1 MPPSSPV
8 NKLIAFVSSNA
19 WSVYNFRL
27 DVIRHLLGQGF
38 NILVISPD
46 DEYSS
51 LLVEEGCSFTSIEF
65 DNKTEN
71 PLQDISL
78 YRQLKNIYSQ
88 ARPDFIFHFV
98 IKPNI
103 YGSLAA
109 RGFKIP
115 SVSVVTGLGYPF
127 AKRNWLYHLVKSL
140 YKRAMRKV
148 TEVWFLNNEDAK
160 VFISEKIVNIQKVKV
175 LPGEGVNTEYFTP
188 DTPATLPKNGRFIFL
203 MSCRLLWSK
212 GIGVYADAARIL
224 QKKNID
230 ARFELIGFFEKH
242 HPDSISP
249 EQLHQWEQ
257 EGLIHFNGFVKDV
270 RPYLKNADCL
280 VFPSFYN
287 EGVPRGLMEA
297 ASMELPIITSLNRGS
312 KEVVLNNSNG
322 YVCNPNDPFDLADKM
337 EKMMNL
343 GAEERSRMG
352 KNGRSLVIKKFNV
365 TKVIEEYDR
374 TLRRLH
380 REIVS

>member
-1 MPPSSPV
+1 MAS
-8 NKLIAFVSSNA
+8 KLIAFVSSNA

-38 NILVISPD
+38 KIVVIAPD

-51 LLVEEGCSFTSIEF
+51 LLTQEGCSFIPIDF
-65 DNKTEN
+65 DNKSES
-71 PLQDISL
+71 PLQDVAL
-78 YRQLKNIYSQ
+78 YRQLKKIYRQS
-88 ARPDFIFHFV
+88 RPDFIFHFV

-109 RGFKIP
+109 SKLNIP
-115 SVSVVTGLGYPF
+115 SASVVTGLGYPF
-127 AKRNWLYHLVKSL
+127 AKRNWLYHLVKWL
-140 YKRAMRKV
+140 YRRALRNV
-148 TEVWFLNNEDAK
+148 TEAWFLNNEDAK
-160 VFISEKIVNIQKVKV
+160 VFISEKIINIQKVKV
-175 LPGEGVNTEYFTP
+175 LPGEGVNTEYFSP
-188 DTPATLPKNGRFIFL
+188 DIPATLPKNGKFIFL

-224 QKKNID
+224 QKKNIE

-242 HPDSISP
+242 HPDSISQ
-249 EQLHQWEQ
+249 EQLHAWET
-257 EGLIHFNGFVKDV
+257 EGLIHFNGFARDV

-280 VFPSFYN
+280 IFPSFYN

-297 ASMELPIITSLNRGS
+297 ASMELPIITSLNRGC

-322 YVCNPNDPFDLADKM
+322 YVCTPNDPFDLADKM

-343 GAEERSRMG
+343 SAEERSRMG
-352 KNGRSLVIKKFNV
+352 KNGRALVIKKFDV
-365 TKVIEEYDR
+365 KKVIEEYDR
-374 TLRRLH
+374 TLMK
-380 REIVS
+380 VAD

>member
-1 MPPSSPV
+1 MPGPSP
-8 NKLIAFVSSNA
+8 KLIAFVSSNA

-38 NILVISPD
+38 RILVIAPD
-46 DEYSS
+46 DGYSENLIS
-51 LLVEEGCSFTSIEF
+51 EGCSFVHINF
-65 DNKTEN
+65 DNKTES
-71 PLQDISL
+71 PLQDIDL
-78 YRQLKNIYSQ
+78 YRQLKKIYKKH
-88 ARPDFIFHFV
+88 RPDFIFHFV

-109 RGFKIP
+109 ARLDIP

-127 AKRNWLYHLVKSL
+127 AKQNWLYHLVKLL

-148 TEVWFLNNEDAK
+148 TEAWFLNNEDAK
-160 VFISEKIVNIQKVKV
+160 VFINEKIISIQKVKV
-175 LPGEGVNTEYFTP
+175 LPGEGVNTEHFSP
-188 DTPATLPKNGRFIFL
+188 DIPATLPKNGRFIFL

-230 ARFELIGFFEKH
+230 ARFELLGFFEKH
-242 HPDSISP
+242 HPDTISE
-249 EQLHQWEQ
+249 EQLHKWEQ
-257 EGLIHFNGFVKDV
+257 EGLIHFNGFAKDV

-280 VFPSFYN
+280 VFPSYYN
-287 EGVPRGLMEA
+287 EGIPRGLMEA
-297 ASMELPIITSLNRGS
+297 ASMELPIITSLNRGC

-322 YVCNPNDPFDLADKM
+322 FVCTPNDPFDLADKM

-343 GAEERSRMG
+343 TMEERNRMG
-352 KNGRSLVIKKFNV
+352 KNGRALVIKKFNV
-365 TKVIEEYDR
+365 SRVIEEYDR
-374 TLRRLH
+374 TLRNL
-380 REIVS
+380 

>member
-1 MPPSSPV
+1 MTA
-8 NKLIAFVSSNA
+8 KLIAFVSSNA

-27 DVIRHLLGQGF
+27 DVIRHLLNQGF
-38 NILVISPD
+38 KIVVIAPD

-51 LLVEEGCSFTSIEF
+51 LLIEEGCSFISIDF
-65 DNKTEN
+65 DNKSES
-71 PLQDISL
+71 PLQDMAL
-78 YRQLKNIYSQ
+78 YRQLKKIYRQSK
-88 ARPDFIFHFV
+88 PDLIFHFV

-109 RGFKIP
+109 SKLNIP

-127 AKRNWLYHLVKSL
+127 ARRNWLYHLVKWL
-140 YKRAMRKV
+140 YKRALRHV
-148 TEVWFLNNEDAK
+148 TEAWFLNNEDAK
-160 VFISEKIVNIQKVKV
+160 VFITEKIINIQKVKV
-175 LPGEGVNTEYFTP
+175 LPGEGVNTEYFSP
-188 DTPATLPKNGRFIFL
+188 DIPATLPKNGRFIFL

-224 QKKNID
+224 QKKNIE

-242 HPDSISP
+242 HPDSISQ
-249 EQLHQWEQ
+249 EQLHAWEQ
-257 EGLIHFNGFVKDV
+257 EGLIHFNGFAKDV

-297 ASMELPIITSLNRGS
+297 ASMELPIITSLNRGC

-322 YVCNPNDPFDLADKM
+322 YVCTPNDPFDLADKM

-343 GAEERSRMG
+343 SADERSRMG
-352 KNGRSLVIKKFNV
+352 KNGRALVIKKFDV
-365 TKVIEEYDR
+365 KKVIEEYDR
-374 TLRRLH
+374 TLRK
-380 REIVS
+380 IAD

>member
-1 MPPSSPV
+1 MPAPAH
-8 NKLIAFVSSNA
+8 KLIAFVSSNA

-27 DVIRHLLGQGF
+27 DVIRHVISKGF
-38 NILVISPD
+38 NILVIAPD
-46 DEYSS
+46 DEYSA
-51 LLVEEGCSFTSIEF
+51 LLVAEGCKFISIDF
-65 DNKTEN
+65 DNKTES
-71 PLQDISL
+71 PFQDIGL
-78 YRQLKNIYSQ
+78 YRQLKKIYKEN
-88 ARPDFIFHFV
+88 RPDFIFHYV

-109 RGFKIP
+109 AKLNIP

-127 AKRNWLYHLVKSL
+127 AKRNWLYFLVKSL

-148 TEVWFLNNEDAK
+148 TEAWFLNNEDAK
-160 VFISEKIVNIQKVKV
+160 VFITNKIINIQKVKV
-175 LPGEGVNTEYFTP
+175 LPGEGVNTEHFSP
-188 DTPATLPKNGRFIFL
+188 DVPATLPKNGRFIFL

-212 GIGVYADAARIL
+212 GIGIYADAARLL

-242 HPDSISP
+242 HPDSISH
-249 EQLHQWEQ
+249 EQLKQWEQ

-287 EGVPRGLMEA
+287 EGIPRGLMEA
-297 ASMELPIITSLNRGS
+297 ASMELPIITSFSRGC

-322 YVCNPNDPFDLADKM
+322 YVCTPNDPFDLADKM

-343 GAEERSRMG
+343 SAEERSRMG
-352 KNGRSLVIKKFNV
+352 KNGRALVTKKFSV

-374 TLRRLH
+374 TLRSLQ
-380 REIVS
+380 S

>member
-1 MPPSSPV
+1 MPGPS

-27 DVIRHLLGQGF
+27 DVIRHLLGRGF
-38 NILVISPD
+38 RILVIAPD
-46 DEYSS
+46 DGYSPY
-51 LLVEEGCSFTSIEF
+51 LTREGCSFINIDF

-71 PLQDISL
+71 PIQDIAL
-78 YRQLKNIYSQ
+78 YTQLKKIYKEN
-88 ARPDFIFHFV
+88 RPDFIFHYV

-109 RGFKIP
+109 ARFNIP

-127 AKRNWLYHLVKSL
+127 ARQNWLYHLVKSL

-148 TEVWFLNNEDAK
+148 TEAWFLNNEDAK
-160 VFISEKIVNIQKVKV
+160 VFINEKIISIQKVKV
-175 LPGEGVNTEYFTP
+175 LPGEGVNTDHFSP
-188 DTPATLPKNGRFIFL
+188 DVPATLPKNGRFIFL

-230 ARFELIGFFEKH
+230 ARFELLGFFEKH
-242 HPDSISP
+242 HPDTITE
-249 EQLHQWEQ
+249 EQLHLWEQ
-257 EGLIHFNGFVKDV
+257 EGLIHFNGFAQDV

-297 ASMELPIITSLNRGS
+297 ASMELPIITSLNRGC

-322 YVCNPNDPFDLADKM
+322 YVCTPNDPFDLADKM

-343 GAEERSRMG
+343 TAEERSRMG
-352 KNGRSLVIKKFNV
+352 KNGRALVIKKFNV
-365 TKVIEEYDR
+365 TRVIEEYDR
-374 TLRRLH
+374 TLRNL
-380 REIVS
+380 SA

>member
-1 MPPSSPV
+1 MPGPP

-27 DVIRHLLGQGF
+27 DVLRHLLGQGF
-38 NILVISPD
+38 RILVIAPED
-46 DEYSS
+46 GYSS
-51 LLVEEGCSFTSIEF
+51 FLVNEGCQFIQIDF
-65 DNKTEN
+65 DNKTES
-71 PLQDISL
+71 PLQDIAL
-78 YRQLKNIYSQ
+78 YRQLKKIYK
-88 ARPDFIFHFV
+88 ANRPDFIFHFV

-109 RGFKIP
+109 ARLNIP

-127 AKRNWLYHLVKSL
+127 AKQDWLYHLVKLL
-140 YKRAMRKV
+140 YRRAMRRV
-148 TEVWFLNNEDAK
+148 TEAWFLNNEDAK
-160 VFISEKIVNIQKVKV
+160 VFINEKIISIQKVKV
-175 LPGEGVNTEYFTP
+175 LPGEGVNPEHFSP
-188 DTPATLPKNGRFIFL
+188 ELPATLPKNGRFIFL

-224 QKKNID
+224 QRKNID

-242 HPDSISP
+242 HPDTITE
-249 EQLHQWEQ
+249 EQLHKWEQ
-257 EGLIHFNGFVKDV
+257 EGLIHFNGFAKDV

-297 ASMELPIITSLNRGS
+297 ASMELPIITSLNRGC

-322 YVCNPNDPFDLADKM
+322 YVCTPNDPFDLADKM

-343 GAEERSRMG
+343 TEDERNRMG
-352 KNGRSLVIKKFNV
+352 KNGRALVIKKFNV

-374 TLRRLH
+374 TLRNL
-380 REIVS
+380 

>member
-1 MPPSSPV
+1 MPGPP

-38 NILVISPD
+38 RILVIAPD
-46 DEYSS
+46 DGYSS
-51 LLVEEGCSFTSIEF
+51 LLINEGCSFVHINF
-65 DNKTEN
+65 DNKTES
-71 PLQDISL
+71 PLQDIAL
-78 YRQLKNIYSQ
+78 YRQLKKIYKTS
-88 ARPDFIFHFV
+88 RPDFIFHFV

-109 RGFKIP
+109 ARLNIP

-127 AKRNWLYHLVKSL
+127 AKQDWLYHLVKAL
-140 YKRAMRKV
+140 YRRAMRRV
-148 TEVWFLNNEDAK
+148 TEAWFLNNEDAK
-160 VFISEKIVNIQKVKV
+160 VFINERIINIKKVKV
-175 LPGEGVNTEYFTP
+175 LPGEGVNTDHFSPEV
-188 DTPATLPKNGRFIFL
+188 PASLPKNGRFIFL

-242 HPDSISP
+242 HPDTITE
-249 EQLHQWEQ
+249 EQLHKWEQ

-297 ASMELPIITSLNRGS
+297 ASMELPIITSLSRGC

-322 YVCNPNDPFDLADKM
+322 YVCTPNDPFDLADKM

-343 GAEERSRMG
+343 TVDERNRMG
-352 KNGRSLVIKKFNV
+352 KNGRALVIKKFNV
-365 TKVIEEYDR
+365 SRVIEEYDR
-374 TLRRLH
+374 TLRNL
-380 REIVS
+380 

>member
-1 MPPSSPV
+1 MPHSP

-27 DVIRHLLGQGF
+27 DVIRHLLGLGYD
-38 NILVISPD
+38 ILVIAPD

-51 LLVEEGCSFTSIEF
+51 LLVDAGCRFIGIDF

-71 PLQDISL
+71 PLQDMGL
-78 YRQLKNIYSQ
+78 YRQLKKIYKETK
-88 ARPDFIFHFV
+88 PDLIFHFV

-109 RGFKIP
+109 AGLNIP

-127 AKRNWLYHLVKSL
+127 AKRNWLYFLVKLL

-148 TEVWFLNNEDAK
+148 SEVWFLNNEDAK
-160 VFISEKIVNIQKVKV
+160 VFITEKIVNIQKVKV
-175 LPGEGVNTEYFTP
+175 LPGEGVNADHFSPEI
-188 DTPATLPKNGRFIFL
+188 PATLPKNGRFIFL

-230 ARFELIGFFEKH
+230 ARFELLGFFEKH

-249 EQLHQWEQ
+249 EQLHLWEK

-297 ASMELPIITSLNRGS
+297 ASMELPIITSFNRGC

-322 YVCNPNDPFDLADKM
+322 YVCAPNDPFDLADKM
-337 EKMMNL
+337 ERMMNL
-343 GAEERSRMG
+343 SAEERSRMG
-352 KNGRSLVIKKFNV
+352 KNGRALVIKKFNV
-365 TKVIEEYDR
+365 SRVTEEYER
-374 TLRRLH
+374 TLRKL
-380 REIVS
+380 VD

>member
-1 MPPSSPV
+1 MPAPAH
-8 NKLIAFVSSNA
+8 NLIAFVSSNA

-27 DVIRHLLGQGF
+27 DVIRHLISKGF
-38 NILVISPD
+38 HILVIAPD
-46 DEYSS
+46 DEYSA
-51 LLVEEGCSFTSIEF
+51 LLVSEGCRFISIDF
-65 DNKTEN
+65 DNKTES
-71 PLQDISL
+71 PFQDMAL
-78 YRQLKNIYSQ
+78 YRQLKKIYKEQ
-88 ARPDFIFHFV
+88 RPDFIFHFV

-109 RGFKIP
+109 AKLNIP

-127 AKRNWLYHLVKSL
+127 AKRNWLYFLVKTL

-148 TEVWFLNNEDAK
+148 TEAWFLNNDDAK
-160 VFISEKIVNIQKVKV
+160 VFITNKIINIQKVKV
-175 LPGEGVNTEYFTP
+175 LPGEGVNTEHFSP
-188 DTPATLPKNGRFIFL
+188 DIPATLPKNGRFIFL

-212 GIGVYADAARIL
+212 GIGVYADAARLL
-224 QKKNID
+224 QRKNID

-242 HPDSISP
+242 HPDSISH
-249 EQLHQWEQ
+249 EQLRQWEQ

-287 EGVPRGLMEA
+287 EGIPRGLMEA
-297 ASMELPIITSLNRGS
+297 ASMELPIITSLSRGC

-322 YVCNPNDPFDLADKM
+322 YVCTPNDPFDLADKM

-343 GAEERSRMG
+343 SADERSRMG
-352 KNGRSLVIKKFNV
+352 KNGRALVTKKFNV
-365 TKVIEEYDR
+365 SKVIEEYER
-374 TLRRLH
+374 TLRNLQP
-380 REIVS
+380 